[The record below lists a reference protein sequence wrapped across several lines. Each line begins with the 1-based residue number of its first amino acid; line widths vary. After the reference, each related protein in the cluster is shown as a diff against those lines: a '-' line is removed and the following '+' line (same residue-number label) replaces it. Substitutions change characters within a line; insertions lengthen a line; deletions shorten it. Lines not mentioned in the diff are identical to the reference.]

1 MMLTG
6 LFDSSF
12 YSSSMSAFNF
22 EKFTQIGRRYA
33 AQVSIRSNGAIG
45 ISQGAI
51 HQAGMAEGDDWHVIL
66 HYDKEQKVLGL
77 QPVHGDTETGAIKL
91 SIKRTPAKDGNGIA
105 ISAFISAKSFLNY
118 YRISYSE
125 TESYDATWDAGEGM
139 LITFLAKSTAKN
151 EPAAQ
156 G

>member
-1 MMLTG
+1 MA
-6 LFDSSF
+6 S
-12 YSSSMSAFNF
+12 FNF
-22 EKFTQIGRRYA
+22 EKFTLVGRRYA

-66 HYDKEQKVLGL
+66 HYDKAQKALGV
-77 QPVHGDTETGAIKL
+77 QPVKGDSEAGAIKL
-91 SIKRTPAKDGNGIA
+91 SIKKTPGKDGNGVA

-118 YRISYSE
+118 YRIPYAE
-125 TESYDATWDAGEGM
+125 TQSYDAKWDAELGM
-139 LITFLAKSTAKN
+139 LITFLTESSAKN
-151 EPAAQ
+151 EPAAS